1 MMNNLKNKIMLKQ
14 RIVSV
19 FSITLVISLLFSI
32 ASFAQTADEIRAQAQ
47 QKIDRL
53 QNEIDSNKTK
63 MANTEEDIEKV
74 QAEIGSRQAQ
84 LDAYKGEYDTLNEQ
98 VKEMDNK
105 IAQLEGEIK
114 SLENKITEL
123 NNQIEKS
130 QITINETYKVLGGR
144 MRAAYIAGEGSTLE
158 VLLTAS
164 DFSDFLTRL
173 ELLSRT
179 SKHDKA
185 LVSDLEKE
193 VKALNAQ
200 KNDLKESQNK
210 INDNKKSVEEN
221 RATVAAQR
229 AEAEKIY
236 RSYKEKSDILQ
247 NQVNSLNSFVQSLD
261 DANEA
266 KRRAQLKA
274 QQAAEDYINSMAN
287 ANKKYAES
295 RNISYAGNWTCPVRA
310 SYYVS
315 QEYKGRA
322 HGGIDIAGCRGA
334 PIYSAADGVVVEER
348 FSSSWGN
355 TVVVYHGN
363 GIYTRYAHMSYI
375 NVSKGQNVNT
385 STVLGAVGNTG
396 QVYGANGGY
405 HLHLEVTVGGNST
418 SNRRN
423 PREYIA
429 I

>member
-1 MMNNLKNKIMLKQ
+1 MMNNLRKKALFKQ
-14 RIVSV
+14 RILGILAVILST
-19 FSITLVISLLFSI
+19 TLLLSI
-32 ASFAQTADEIRAQAQ
+32 ASFAESADEIRARAQ

-53 QNEIDSNKTK
+53 QNEIDANKTK
-63 MANTEEDIEKV
+63 MANTEGDIEKV
-74 QAEIGSRQAQ
+74 QTEINSRQAQ
-84 LDAYKGEYDTLNEQ
+84 LDAYKSEYDTLNEQ
-98 VKEMDNK
+98 VRELDAK
-105 IAQLEGEIK
+105 ISQLVSEIN
-114 SLENKITEL
+114 SLENKIVEL
-123 NNQIEKS
+123 NKQIDKS
-130 QITINETYKVLGGR
+130 QITINATYKVLGGR
-144 MRAAYIAGEGSTLE
+144 MRAAYMAGEGSTLE
-158 VLLTAS
+158 VLLTAT

-221 RATVAAQR
+221 RATVAMQR

-247 NQVNSLNSFVQSLD
+247 NQVNSLSNFVQSLD

-287 ANKKYAES
+287 ANKKYAS
-295 RNISYAGNWTCPVRA
+295 SKNVSYAGNWTCPIRS

-334 PIYSAADGVVVEER
+334 AIYSAADGVVVEER
-348 FSSSWGN
+348 YSSSWGN

-363 GIYTRYAHMSYI
+363 GIYTRYAHMAYI
-375 NVSKGQNVNT
+375 SVSKGQSVNT

-405 HLHLEVTVGGNST
+405 HLHLEVTVGGNAT

-423 PREYIA
+423 PRDYIA

>member
-1 MMNNLKNKIMLKQ
+1 MMNNLS
-14 RIVSV
+14 VSRKKLAGILAFV
-19 FSITLVISLLFSI
+19 LSISFLLSMV
-32 ASFAQTADEIRAQAQ
+32 SFAQTSDEIRAQAQ
-47 QKIDRL
+47 QKIERL
-53 QNEIDSNKTK
+53 QKEIDANRTK
-63 MANTEEDIEKV
+63 IANTEGDIEKV
-74 QAEIGSRQAQ
+74 QAEINSRQAQ
-84 LDAYKGEYDTLNEQ
+84 LDAYKSEYDRLNEQ
-98 VKEMDNK
+98 VRDLDAK
-105 IAQLEGEIK
+105 IAQLESEINN
-114 SLENKITEL
+114 LENKIVEL
-123 NNQIEKS
+123 NQQMEKS
-130 QITINETYKVLGGR
+130 QRTINATYNVLGGR
-144 MRAAYIAGEGSTLE
+144 MRAAYMAGEGSTLE
-158 VLLTAS
+158 VLLTAT

-185 LVSDLEKE
+185 LVKDLEKE
-193 VKALNAQ
+193 VKELNVQ
-200 KNDLKESQNK
+200 KNALKESQNK
-210 INDNKKSVEEN
+210 INDDKKSVEEN
-221 RATVAAQR
+221 RATVATQR

-236 RSYKEKSDILQ
+236 RSYKEKSDLLQ
-247 NQVNSLNSFVQSLD
+247 NQVNSLNNFVQSLD
-261 DANEA
+261 DANES

-274 QQAAEDYINSMAN
+274 QQAAEDYINNMAN

-295 RNISYAGNWTCPVRA
+295 KNVNYKGNWRCPIRD

-334 PIYSAADGVVVEER
+334 AIYSAADGVVVEER

-363 GIYTRYAHMSYI
+363 GIYTRYAHMAYI
-375 NVSKGQNVNT
+375 NVSKGQEVNT
-385 STVLGAVGNTG
+385 NTVLGAVGNTG